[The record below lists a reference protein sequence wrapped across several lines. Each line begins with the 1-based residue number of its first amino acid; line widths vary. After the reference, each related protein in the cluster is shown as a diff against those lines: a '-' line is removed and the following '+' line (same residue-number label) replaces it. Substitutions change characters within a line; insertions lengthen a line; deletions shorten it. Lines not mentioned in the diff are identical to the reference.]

1 MKILFTNTGPWGTGS
16 ATVVDGVMQE
26 LHRLGHEARVIFPD
40 SGFASPDYARYYRH
54 PEKFHILKFPAAPGG
69 EYLYTFPL
77 IITDPHPRNYHHAWT
92 FKNLSERQLR
102 AYMDYFGAAAD
113 RIINEFQPDII
124 ECQHIWIMDYV
135 LEQKGYSYISVAHHS
150 DQMGFRYDTRMRA
163 YAARAAEKAAH
174 IFAISESVREEVLSL
189 YPVTEEKVSVCANGY
204 DQRVFRPRRV
214 QRRKLLAAHH
224 LEDYEDM
231 PIITFAGKISKTK
244 GADYLLR
251 ANQIIQKQK
260 DTLILIFGAGELEDV
275 VDPELREEFDLKNVV
290 VMGHQPQDVLS
301 RFHNIARL
309 SVLPS
314 RSEGFGIA
322 ALEAMGCG
330 LPVVASDTGGLH
342 DFIVG
347 SLVPCGDS
355 RAIADRVLAL
365 LALPESAYREL
376 CEEALARARRYSW
389 TEIVRKRMSVYERVS
404 GEAIPPVRSGP
415 EGAREPER
423 AAARGSSES

>member
-1 MKILFTNTGPWGTGS
+1 
-16 ATVVDGVMQE
+16 
-26 LHRLGHEARVIFPD
+26 
-40 SGFASPDYARYYRH
+40 
-54 PEKFHILKFPAAPGG
+54 
-69 EYLYTFPL
+69 
-77 IITDPHPRNYHHAWT
+77 
-92 FKNLSERQLR
+92 
-102 AYMDYFGAAAD
+102 MDYFGAAAD
-113 RIINEFQPDII
+113 RIINEFQPDIV

-135 LEQKGYSYISVAHHS
+135 LEQKGYSHISVAHHS

-163 YAARAAEKAAH
+163 YAAH

-189 YPVTEEKVSVCANGY
+189 YPVTVEKVSVCANGC
-204 DQRVFRPRRV
+204 DQRAFRPRRV

-251 ANQIIQKQK
+251 ANRIIQRQK
-260 DTLILIFGAGELEDV
+260 DTLVLIFGAGQLEDV
-275 VDPELREEFDLKNVV
+275 VNPEMREEYELRNVV
-290 VMGHQPQDVLS
+290 VMGHQPQDVPA
-301 RFHNIARL
+301 RFHSIARL

-330 LPVVASDTGGLH
+330 IPVQASDTGGLH

-365 LALPESAYREL
+365 LALPESAYRNL
-376 CEEALARARRYSW
+376 CEEALAKARRCSW
-389 TEIVRKRMSVYERVS
+389 AEIVRKRLRVYARVS
-404 GEAIPPVRSGP
+404 GVAIPPVRI
-415 EGAREPER
+415 EPER